1 MTNTNNSPVISVWI
15 VDHEAKEHLR
25 IEAAKRGI
33 SLSRYA
39 GLLLEKAT
47 KGFTDFD
54 IEGYEETFPTK
65 YKPRR
70 VKNDNSKH

>member
-1 MTNTNNSPVISVWI
+1 MANPTNKPVISVWI
-15 VDHEAKEHLR
+15 VDNDTREQLR
-25 IEAAKRGI
+25 IEAAKRGM

-54 IEGYEETFPTK
+54 IEGYEETFGAK
-65 YKPRR
+65 QYQRRKP
-70 VKNDNSKH
+70 KE